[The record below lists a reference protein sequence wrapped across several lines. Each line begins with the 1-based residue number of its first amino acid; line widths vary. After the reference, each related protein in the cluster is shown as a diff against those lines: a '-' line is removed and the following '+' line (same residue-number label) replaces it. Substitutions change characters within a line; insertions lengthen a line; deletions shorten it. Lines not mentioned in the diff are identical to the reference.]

1 MMALSLKNMYQNSFV
16 YFVILLEFK
25 SLILNF
31 HKQIVLIFDSLDC
44 DKINFINQNK
54 IHLHS
59 F

>member
-16 YFVILLEFK
+16 YFAIKLKFK

-31 HKQIVLIFDSLDC
+31 HKQIALIFDSLNC
-44 DKINFINQNK
+44 DKVNFIYQNK
-54 IHLHS
+54 IHPHS